1 MSVLHQILVLI
12 DNNCSDLNIGS
23 ISEIINLKFS
33 QSHVSLNGEVIEKS
47 LIANYLPITTSEN
60 YLDMSKYSWSTIK
73 QFSEVI
79 LISQDSS
86 MHKKIRI
93 FALFYR
99 IITGKSIILFYD
111 SDLTQSFI
119 LFKFFPIFLNI
130 YHVSK
135 MTLYDFPEVH
145 KITNL
150 NEHFSQICS
159 SFESTPKNSRDFY
172 KDYKIFTQI
181 YLYILNGGRKWKN
194 ITDGMD
200 DYYCIDKLVG
210 ACEKLEREFI
220 NEAEFK
226 FYDAQ
231 YALYPSLGGKLQV
244 SIPGPNQKSICVFRS
259 LAADYNFRNLKY
271 KNVLVSTKQG
281 HNYFVLP
288 FYKDEQSTRQ
298 TVRFLIMNLY
308 KVFNNSLLVDFI
320 VIYLYMKVCLLDDSV
335 VRTKYEN
342 MARLFMKRHG
352 NKREQQQ
359 FIRDNKQHL
368 FEIKK
373 FFGELENFDD
383 NDLVYLFSEF
393 VESDLNFLNK
403 ESVEKFKVVYVE
415 ETDVLQLE
423 ENELENFE
431 CAKLSQNSQ
440 IVVNEANWPKNLN
453 FKCRDQLLQL
463 NSSSPFFICTSGY
476 DDFLAQ
482 IDQISW
488 FKTILKYTNKL
499 VLKGGAILDLL
510 CKRKPKDFDL
520 MNTGMTN
527 KEFMDFLVK
536 FCRDERPEKIEFV
549 QSSVVLFRL
558 SLTNG
563 DKLELILNLNMDM
576 DKLVTEA
583 YLPDQI
589 CFDLAGRKL
598 VANEFTL
605 WALNY
610 GYCELDLERHP
621 RSSRVSSKLNKLG
634 FNFYFHF
641 CNENKFL
648 KERLERYVWSIYQSE
663 DGARPSYSDSKKT
676 RGNICKI
683 LKGRVYSDGK
693 LIFVNTESFMKA
705 VKNLTENKYEKEVL
719 YVDFSGGYILPNE
732 KADSLQL
739 CNGIDW
745 SF

>member
-1 MSVLHQILVLI
+1 
-12 DNNCSDLNIGS
+12 
-23 ISEIINLKFS
+23 
-33 QSHVSLNGEVIEKS
+33 
-47 LIANYLPITTSEN
+47 
-60 YLDMSKYSWSTIK
+60 
-73 QFSEVI
+73 
-79 LISQDSS
+79 
-86 MHKKIRI
+86 
-93 FALFYR
+93 
-99 IITGKSIILFYD
+99 
-111 SDLTQSFI
+111 
-119 LFKFFPIFLNI
+119 
-130 YHVSK
+130 
-135 MTLYDFPEVH
+135 
-145 KITNL
+145 
-150 NEHFSQICS
+150 
-159 SFESTPKNSRDFY
+159 
-172 KDYKIFTQI
+172 
-181 YLYILNGGRKWKN
+181 
-194 ITDGMD
+194 
-200 DYYCIDKLVG
+200 
-210 ACEKLEREFI
+210 
-220 NEAEFK
+220 
-226 FYDAQ
+226 
-231 YALYPSLGGKLQV
+231 
-244 SIPGPNQKSICVFRS
+244 
-259 LAADYNFRNLKY
+259 
-271 KNVLVSTKQG
+271 
-281 HNYFVLP
+281 
-288 FYKDEQSTRQ
+288 
-298 TVRFLIMNLY
+298 MNLY

-320 VIYLYMKVCLLDDSV
+320 VVYLYMKVCLLDDSV

-359 FIRDNKQHL
+359 FILDNKKHL

-373 FFGELENFDD
+373 IFGELENFDN
-383 NDLVYLFSEF
+383 NDLVYLFTEF
-393 VESDLNFLNK
+393 VESDLKFSNK
-403 ESVEKFKVVYVE
+403 ESVKKFKIVYVE

-431 CAKLSQNSQ
+431 SVKLSQESQ
-440 IVVNEANWPKNLN
+440 IVVNEANWPQNLN

-476 DDFLAQ
+476 DDFLAE

-488 FKTILKYTNKL
+488 LKTIIKYTNKL

-527 KEFMDFLVK
+527 EEFMDFLVK

-563 DKLELILNLNMDM
+563 DKLELILNLSMDM
-576 DKLVTEA
+576 DKLVNEA

-634 FNFYFHF
+634 FNFYFDF
-641 CNENKFL
+641 CNENRFL

-663 DGARPSYSDSKKT
+663 GGARPSYSDSKDLSGARRKRLRNLWCSDSKKT
-676 RGNICKI
+676 GGNTCQI
-683 LKGRVYSDGK
+683 LKGRVYSDEK
-693 LIFVNTESFMKA
+693 LIFESMESFMKHIENLIEK
-705 VKNLTENKYEKEVL
+705 KNEEEAF
-719 YVDFSGGYILPNE
+719 YVDFSGGYILPSE
-732 KADSLQL
+732 KTDPLQL